1 MAILKL
7 NEDPLLQLAP
17 GFRDM
22 FRACPLVHGL
32 TRSLAKGLA
41 RSRELYH
48 LRLSD
53 AILVCSRLSALLES
67 LYMNIHICVELYVH
81 PTLSPSGKLSLAFS
95 RR

>member
-32 TRSLAKGLA
+32 TRSLAKVSRDHVILA
-41 RSRELYH
+41 PPAFRMLY
-48 LRLSD
+48 SF
-53 AILVCSRLSALLES
+53 ALVSLRLSALYERA
-67 LYMNIHICVELYVH
+67 YM
-81 PTLSPSGKLSLAFS
+81 
-95 RR
+95 R